1 VLTRR
6 RLLQASLAAAPGL
19 ALGGYA
25 WQVEPHWLEVVRRS
39 LPVTGL
45 PRDLQGRTL
54 AQLSDLHVGP
64 QVADS
69 YILQTFATVRALNP
83 DIVVYTGDFTS
94 YQRALYEHV
103 ERIYANAPKG
113 RLATLGILGN
123 HDYGPGWR
131 HPEVAARLVEIL
143 GHAGIDVLRNQ
154 VREVGELQIAGLDDL
169 WAGRF
174 DPAGALGSLD
184 RRRPALALSHNP
196 DSVDLDGW
204 QGFSGWV
211 LSGHTHGGQ
220 CRAPFLPPP
229 LVPVKN
235 RRYTS
240 GEFALDRARML
251 YINRGVGHVLQ
262 VRFNVRPEVTLFEL
276 TGV

>member
-1 VLTRR
+1 MLTRR
-6 RLLQASLAAAPGL
+6 RLLQTSLAAGSGL

-25 WQVEPHWLEVVRRS
+25 WQIEPHWLEVVRRA

-45 PRDLQGRTL
+45 PSDLQGRTL
-54 AQLSDLHVGP
+54 AHLSDLHVGP
-64 QVADS
+64 QVDDG
-69 YILQTFATVRALNP
+69 YILETFAAVTALAP

-94 YQRALYEHV
+94 YQRTLYEHV
-103 ERIYANAPKG
+103 ERIYARAPKG
-113 RLATLGILGN
+113 RLATFGILGN

-131 HPEVAARLVEIL
+131 QPEIAARLVEIL
-143 GHAGIDVLRNQ
+143 GHGGIEVLRNE

-174 DPAGALGSLD
+174 DPAPALRTLD
-184 RRRPALALSHNP
+184 PRRPALALSHNP
-196 DSVDLDGW
+196 DTVDLDGW
-204 QGFSGWV
+204 HGFSGWV

-229 LVPVKN
+229 LLPVKN
-235 RRYTS
+235 SRYTS

-251 YINRGVGHVLQ
+251 YIRRGVGHVLQ